1 MCFGFVPVPSAC
13 AKAFCICEKAG
24 HFSFSLKRRCPGF
37 QPLVRAAVD
46 FGGMMEVC
54 VAHSRC
60 VLLSEGHPL
69 IKGSSKPVSAEY
81 EDLHF
86 GV

>member
-13 AKAFCICEKAG
+13 AKAFCIRKMPG
-24 HFSFSLKRRCPGF
+24 LFTFSLKKRCPGSR
-37 QPLVRAAVD
+37 PLVRAAVD
-46 FGGMMEVC
+46 FGGAMEAC

-69 IKGSSKPVSAEY
+69 VKWSPEPISTEY
-81 EDLHF
+81 EDLRF